1 MTAAAARLA
10 VFAAGILVAAIGV
23 ATGVVVVERQFSNAT
38 PLSVEDSPAAT
49 NLFLAQVSLQT
60 LLPWLLFAGLAIA
73 VAALALAALQAA
85 SAGAATR
92 TRMAPGS
99 VVVEN
104 PTTRPNSSPSSS
116 NSSSRSSWT
125 VKRDAVR

>member
-73 VAALALAALQAA
+73 VAALAFAALQAA

-125 VKRDAVR
+125 